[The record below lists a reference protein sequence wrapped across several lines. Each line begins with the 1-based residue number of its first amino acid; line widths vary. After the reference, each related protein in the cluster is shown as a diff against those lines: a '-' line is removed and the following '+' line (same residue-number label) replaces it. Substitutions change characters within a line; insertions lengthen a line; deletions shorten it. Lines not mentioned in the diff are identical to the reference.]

1 MFVVLNA
8 VIQQVDDDLP
18 DMGGAA
24 DHVRSG
30 GIRQAVVLHRDAA
43 VGCAE
48 LAQHEYI
55 VAKFFKVERHMLER
69 YLAVLDFAHLE
80 DVVNEREQVVG
91 GHACFGAAFA
101 SDLYIAL
108 FQFLNLN
115 KAQDAVERCADVV
128 AHTREERGLGGVGS
142 IGFLPL
148 FPRALK
154 RPDKDGDAGQQ
165 NADDNGGNDGAVA
178 IEESK
183 CIGFLSRIRCG
194 GITVRGERFAGID
207 DALINDS

>member
-1 MFVVLNA
+1 M
-8 VIQQVDDDLP
+8 
-18 DMGGAA
+18 
-24 DHVRSG
+24 
-30 GIRQAVVLHRDAA
+30 
-43 VGCAE
+43 VGSDTR
-48 LAQHEYI
+48 L
-55 VAKFFKVERHMLER
+55 
-69 YLAVLDFAHLE
+69 
-80 DVVNEREQVVG
+80 
-91 GHACFGAAFA
+91 GAAFA
-101 SDLYIAL
+101 RDLYIAL

-128 AHTREERGLGGVGS
+128 AHAREERGLGGVGGV
-142 IGFLPL
+142 GFLPL

-165 NADDNGGNDGAVA
+165 NADDNGGNGGTVA

-207 DALINDS
+207 DTLINDS